1 MRLGELIT
9 EISLLIAEKHPWV
22 EITPTLHGLLHHSSE
37 LIHLNGGWS
46 LGTLS
51 EALERIN
58 KYVRRYLEQYA
69 WTSSPILQLTD
80 AVLTL
85 LKEN

>member
-1 MRLGELIT
+1 MRVGELTT
-9 EISLLIAEKHPWV
+9 EISLLIVKKLPWV

-37 LIHLNGGWS
+37 LIHLKEGWS

-51 EALERIN
+51 EEALESIN

-69 WTSSPILQLTD
+69 WTTSPILQLTD
-80 AVLTL
+80 AMF
-85 LKEN
+85 

>member
-1 MRLGELIT
+1 MRVGELTT
-9 EISLLIAEKHPWV
+9 EISLLIVKKLPWV

-51 EALERIN
+51 EEALESIN

-80 AVLTL
+80 AMF
-85 LKEN
+85 